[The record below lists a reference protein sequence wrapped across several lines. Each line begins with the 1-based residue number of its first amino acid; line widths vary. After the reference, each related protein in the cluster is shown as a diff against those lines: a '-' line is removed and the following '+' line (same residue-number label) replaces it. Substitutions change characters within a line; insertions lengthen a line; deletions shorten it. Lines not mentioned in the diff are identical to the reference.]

1 MVDFTVGHGMLSFL
15 DAFFGYYQIPMYQ
28 PDEENIAFIT
38 PHGLYYYKVMS
49 FGLKNARATYQRLM
63 TKIFKT
69 LIRRTIEVYI
79 DDIVVKSKTRG
90 EHDQHLEE
98 VSHLMREY
106 NMKLN
111 PSKCTFGGV
120 YTTGWTKDCQLAQGA
135 KACLLHQQSNGQ
147 CGNPILKNGANN
159 LGLENAAQKLYP
171 YFQAYQVIRLGFP
184 ASNNEAEYEAILSRL
199 NLAIAF
205 SASKP
210 EICSNSQLIVG
221 HIQGEYEAKDERIT
235 QYLSKVHNT
244 LNRLSKWSIKRI
256 PRIENVQADTLA
268 RVVATLPIKEAISL
282 PIHLQT
288 ISSIAITPM
297 CNANEAGAG
306 RAHEI

>member
-1 MVDFTVGHGMLSFL
+1 MGS
-15 DAFFGYYQIPMYQ
+15 
-28 PDEENIAFIT
+28 
-38 PHGLYYYKVMS
+38 
-49 FGLKNARATYQRLM
+49 
-63 TKIFKT
+63 
-69 LIRRTIEVYI
+69 
-79 DDIVVKSKTRG
+79 
-90 EHDQHLEE
+90 E
-98 VSHLMREY
+98 VSLLLQSPIGE
-106 NMKLN
+106 
-111 PSKCTFGGV
+111 
-120 YTTGWTKDCQLAQGA
+120 QL
-135 KACLLHQQSNGQ
+135 
-147 CGNPILKNGANN
+147 
-159 LGLENAAQKLYP
+159 E
-171 YFQAYQVIRLGFP
+171 QVIRLGFP